1 MGAGALEWVPWVAA
15 PMFFV
20 CVVLATVMHRRK
32 SNRDA
37 SLEEMSTETVQFPTY
52 TRVVLIALAVVF
64 GGIAVWL
71 CFASSPWAALPL
83 VLAIALTLRVQM
95 LAVVFGEEELIIS
108 GFFGHRHVPRSR
120 VLRLEG
126 GARLYLK
133 AHGRE
138 KMYLIPLTFSVSSL
152 EEHSPNGQLKREVQR
167 AFDAWRDEQ

>member
-15 PMFFV
+15 PMFAV

-37 SLEEMSTETVQFPTY
+37 PTEEMSTETVQFPTC

-126 GARLYLK
+126 GSQALSEG
-133 AHGRE
+133 AWSRE
-138 KMYLIPLTFSVSSL
+138 DVPDPS
-152 EEHSPNGQLKREVQR
+152 HVQCVELGGAFAER
-167 AFDAWRDEQ
+167 AAEA